1 MFQVKSILRN
11 SQNESA
17 FPVPLRGGPLHFA
30 GLMSFVPVS
39 APVPV
44 GSKPIASGYSY
55 SCCHRLSVAMDAH
68 LGALDGKLEE
78 NRDQSRV
85 RKSNHGTC
93 SVWLGGVEHTGEDT
107 GSGIET

>member
-1 MFQVKSILRN
+1 
-11 SQNESA
+11 
-17 FPVPLRGGPLHFA
+17 
-30 GLMSFVPVS
+30 
-39 APVPV
+39 
-44 GSKPIASGYSY
+44 
-55 SCCHRLSVAMDAH
+55 MDAH